1 MKFLTLTFLTA
12 FLLALPGCAAP
23 PSEQPEE
30 AAASSGQ
37 TLPVAFV
44 GVNVVPMDS
53 EQVLN
58 EQTVVIQGGRIAAIG
73 PAGEV
78 EVPDGAVL
86 VDGTGKYLMPGLA
99 EMHGHIPPPNQPAEF
114 TEAVLFMYVANGVTT
129 VRGMLGADGQ
139 LDLRDRSNRGEL
151 VAPNLYLAGP
161 SFNDNS
167 INSPEEA
174 VEKVRTQKAEG
185 WDLLKI
191 HPGLTMDEYDAM
203 ADTAQQEAIRF
214 GGHVPADVGLAHAI
228 EKGQETFDHL
238 DGYVEYLEG
247 DTGPVD
253 EEKLVDIVQ
262 KTKDAGAWVVP
273 TMALWET
280 LMGTSDL
287 EALTGLPE
295 LQYMPPDQV
304 ERWTQQHESRLSADG
319 FEAAR
324 ARQII
329 DSRMRILK
337 ALHDGGVPILM
348 GTDAPQQFS
357 VPGFSIHRE
366 LQVMAAA
373 GMSPYEIIKAGS
385 VNVGEY
391 FKDHDDFGTVEVGKR
406 ADLLLVNANPLEDV
420 ANVADRSGVMV
431 RGAWLP
437 EDRIKERL
445 AEIAAS
451 NN

>member
-1 MKFLTLTFLTA
+1 MRSA
-12 FLLALPGCAAP
+12 LLVGLLLVSGSCGAP
-23 PSEQPEE
+23 PAEQSEP
-30 AAASSGQ
+30 ASSGSSRQ
-37 TLPVAFV
+37 LPVAFI

-58 EQTVVIQGGRIAAIG
+58 GQTVVIQGGRITVIG
-73 PAGEV
+73 PAGDIEI
-78 EVPDGAVL
+78 PDGAVL
-86 VDGTGKYLMPGLA
+86 VDGSGKYLMPGLA

-129 VRGMLGADGQ
+129 VRGMLGAEGQ

-151 VAPNLYLAGP
+151 IAPNLYLAGP
-161 SFNDNS
+161 SFRDSS
-167 INSPEEA
+167 INSPDEA
-174 VEKVRTQKAEG
+174 IDKVRAQKAEG

-191 HPGLTMDEYDAM
+191 HPGLTIEEYDAM
-203 ADTAQQEAIRF
+203 ANTAREEGMRF

-228 EKGQETFDHL
+228 EMGQETFDHL

-247 DTGPVD
+247 DKGPVD
-253 EEKLVDIVQ
+253 GTSLADIVER
-262 KTKDAGAWVVP
+262 TRAAGAWVVP

-280 LMGTSDL
+280 IMGTNEL
-287 EALTGLPE
+287 ETLTSFPE
-295 LQYMPPDQV
+295 LQYMPPQTV
-304 ERWTQQHESRLSADG
+304 EQWTRQHESRLSAEG
-319 FEAAR
+319 FDAGV

-329 DSRMRILK
+329 DSRMRILT
-337 ALHDGGVPILM
+337 ALYDGGVPILM

-373 GMSPYEIIKAGS
+373 GMSPYEIIKSGT

-406 ADLLLVNANPLEDV
+406 ADLLLVNANPLEDI
-420 ANVADRSGVMV
+420 ASVADRAGVMV

-437 EDRIKERL
+437 EERIQERL

-451 NN
+451 HN

>member
-1 MKFLTLTFLTA
+1 MRSA
-12 FLLALPGCAAP
+12 LLVVLLLVSGSCGAP
-23 PSEQPEE
+23 PAEQSEP
-30 AAASSGQ
+30 ASSGS
-37 TLPVAFV
+37 TKMPVAFV

-53 EQVLN
+53 EQIVN
-58 EQTVVIQGGRIAAIG
+58 EQTVVIQGNRITAIG
-73 PAGEV
+73 PAGEI
-78 EVPDGAVL
+78 EIPDGAVL
-86 VDGTGKYLMPGLA
+86 VDGGGKYLMPGLA

-139 LDLRDRSNRGEL
+139 LDLRDRANRGEL

-174 VEKVRTQKAEG
+174 VEKVRAQKAEG

-203 ADTAQQEAIRF
+203 ADTAREEAIRF

-228 EKGQETFDHL
+228 EMGQETFDHL

-253 EEKLVDIVQ
+253 DQQLADIVQ
-262 KTKDAGAWVVP
+262 KTKDAGAWIVP

-287 EALTGLPE
+287 DALTSFPE

-304 ERWTQQHESRLSADG
+304 ERWTGQHESRLSADG
-319 FEAAR
+319 FDEGV

-373 GMSPYEIIKAGS
+373 GMSPYEIIRSGS

-406 ADLLLVNANPLEDV
+406 ADLLLVNGNPLEDI

-437 EDRIKERL
+437 EDRIQERL
-445 AEIAAS
+445 AEIAAY
-451 NN
+451 N

>member
-1 MKFLTLTFLTA
+1 MRSA
-12 FLLALPGCAAP
+12 LLVVLLLVSGSCAP
-23 PSEQPEE
+23 PPAEQAEP
-30 AAASSGQ
+30 AASNGSTQ
-37 TLPVAFV
+37 LPVAFI

-58 EQTVVIQGGRIAAIG
+58 GQTVVIQGDRITAIG
-73 PAGEV
+73 PAGEI
-78 EVPDGAVL
+78 EIPDGAVL
-86 VDGTGKYLMPGLA
+86 VDGSGKYLMPGLA
-99 EMHGHIPPPNQPAEF
+99 EMHGHIPPPNQPSEF

-129 VRGMLGADGQ
+129 VRGMLGAEGQ
-139 LDLRDRSNRGEL
+139 LELRDRSNRGEL
-151 VAPNLYLAGP
+151 IAPNLYLAGP
-161 SFNDNS
+161 SFRDSS

-174 VEKVRTQKAEG
+174 VDKVRAQKAEG

-191 HPGLTMDEYDAM
+191 HPGLTIDEYDAI
-203 ADTAQQEAIRF
+203 ANTAREEGMRF

-228 EKGQETFDHL
+228 EMGQETFDHL

-247 DTGPVD
+247 DKGPVD
-253 EEKLVDIVQ
+253 GTSLADIVER
-262 KTKDAGAWVVP
+262 TRAAGALVVP
-273 TMALWET
+273 TMALWGT
-280 LMGTSDL
+280 LMGTNEL
-287 EALTGLPE
+287 ETLTSFPE
-295 LQYMPPDQV
+295 LQYMPPQTV
-304 ERWTQQHESRLSADG
+304 EQWTRQHESRLSADG
-319 FEAAR
+319 FDAGV

-337 ALHDGGVPILM
+337 ALHEGGVPILM

-373 GMSPYEIIKAGS
+373 GMSPYEIIKSGT

-391 FKDHDDFGTVEVGKR
+391 FKGHDDFGTVEVGKR
-406 ADLLLVNANPLEDV
+406 ADLLLVNANPLENI
-420 ANVADRSGVMV
+420 ASVADRAGVMV

-437 EDRIKERL
+437 EERIQERL